1 VRVGL
6 LAAALSLAA
15 CGPKAPASTSATA
28 SERALASEQD
38 RKLPGEYTC
47 SFAVS
52 DEELGDARCAI
63 SRGGGGLELDASGAA
78 ELLRGILIAT
88 DYGFKFEGEYTC
100 AAGDSCREEARTDF
114 FETEGGLYT
123 GVIELLEAGR
133 ILTVTLRRAP

>member
-6 LAAALSLAA
+6 LAAALSVAA
-15 CGPKAPASTSATA
+15 CGPAAPATSGPA

-38 RKLPGEYTC
+38 KKLPGEYTC

-63 SRGGGGLELDASGAA
+63 SRASDGLRLDASGAS
-78 ELLRGILIAT
+78 ELLRGILTAT
-88 DYGFKFEGEYTC
+88 EYGFKFEGEYGC
-100 AAGDSCREEARTDF
+100 ADGDSCREEARTDF

-123 GVIELLEAGR
+123 GVIELLDAGR
-133 ILTVTLRRAP
+133 ILTVTLRRSP